1 VRGSLTTC
9 PYAPFIRHLRS
20 AGDPVL
26 VTSIDAIGQPRGTT
40 RRYVKLTAGASLAL
54 VLLGAV
60 IAVTLTCGRRE
71 AVEAGGSPS
80 GLTTTLTI
88 EPFRTPESAVIA
100 WSQMSFAES
109 LAAHLERMPGL
120 DVRVASGT
128 DAVRTA
134 FVLRGDI
141 TIQDGRLVIVSR
153 LYEQGEEP
161 PIWTA
166 TFWRDRASNANLVDN
181 LAADLAEAL
190 YGHLARRSV
199 TTIKE
204 ER

>member
-1 VRGSLTTC
+1 
-9 PYAPFIRHLRS
+9 
-20 AGDPVL
+20 VL

-109 LAAHLERMPGL
+109 LAAHLELMPGL
-120 DVRVASGT
+120 EVLVATGKR
-128 DAVRTA
+128 AVRTD
-134 FVLRGDI
+134 FVLRGDF
-141 TIQDGRLVIVSR
+141 TMQDGRLVIVSR
-153 LYEQGEEP
+153 LYEKGEEP

-166 TFWRDRASNANLVDN
+166 TFWRDRASNTNLVDN

-190 YGHLARRSV
+190 YGHLARRTV
-199 TTIKE
+199 TTTKE